1 MKNARSIN
9 EDAIAIFR
17 AALSAIDAEKAVSE
31 NLRLVGPTLNFSN
44 LSYKLRPGQPLYAV
58 ALGKAALAM
67 AAGLSSALGPALT
80 AGVVSGPTP
89 NPDFPLLQDKRW
101 QVFQGGHP
109 APDAG
114 SLASARAAIDML
126 AQASSENALV
136 VFLVSGGGS
145 AMMELP
151 RDEKVTLKDL
161 QEMNHLLVTS
171 GAPIEAINAVRR
183 AVSAVKGGGLARA
196 ARYCDQLTLIVS
208 DTDVASDVASG
219 PTFPYQPDT
228 PAAIDVL
235 RDYDLRERMPS
246 SVLHCIEHPIIT
258 SIEQPVQ
265 QRGHVTLLSSRD
277 AVNAAMTEAE
287 ERGYFTDELK
297 FSGGSQPDAESGA
310 RLTLQETM
318 LLSAASSSRNVC
330 LVSAGEFN
338 CKVTGDGI
346 GGRNS
351 ETVLRWALNLER
363 LRISEHGSSPKQ
375 LVFLSAGTDGIDGN
389 SPAAGSI
396 ADENS
401 IARAISEGLDPQ
413 SYLENSDSYS
423 FFCLLG
429 DAIVTG
435 VTHTNVRDIR
445 IALARNETA
454 AEQGSSSID
463 FAITSGL

>member
-1 MKNARSIN
+1 
-9 EDAIAIFR
+9 
-17 AALSAIDAEKAVSE
+17 
-31 NLRLVGPTLNFSN
+31 
-44 LSYKLRPGQPLYAV
+44 
-58 ALGKAALAM
+58 
-67 AAGLSSALGPALT
+67 
-80 AGVVSGPTP
+80 
-89 NPDFPLLQDKRW
+89 
-101 QVFQGGHP
+101 
-109 APDAG
+109 
-114 SLASARAAIDML
+114 
-126 AQASSENALV
+126 
-136 VFLVSGGGS
+136 
-145 AMMELP
+145 
-151 RDEKVTLKDL
+151 
-161 QEMNHLLVTS
+161 
-171 GAPIEAINAVRR
+171 
-183 AVSAVKGGGLARA
+183 
-196 ARYCDQLTLIVS
+196 
-208 DTDVASDVASG
+208 
-219 PTFPYQPDT
+219 
-228 PAAIDVL
+228 
-235 RDYDLRERMPS
+235 MPS
-246 SVLHCIEHPIIT
+246 SVLHCIEHPVMT
-258 SIEQPVQ
+258 SIEQPGQ

-277 AVNAAMTEAE
+277 ALNAAMTEAE
-287 ERGYFTDELK
+287 KRGYFTDELK